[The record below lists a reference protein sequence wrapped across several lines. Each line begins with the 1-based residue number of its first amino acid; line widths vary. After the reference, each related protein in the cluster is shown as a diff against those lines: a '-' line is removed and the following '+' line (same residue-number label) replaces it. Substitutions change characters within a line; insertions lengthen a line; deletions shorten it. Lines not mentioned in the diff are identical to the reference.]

1 MRTNGVARN
10 IILNTFNN
18 ATDKTPT
25 LRELVKIAGVSK
37 TNVFYHLNK
46 LDSEGLLNKPIRRK
60 NNSTPLGRIKL
71 NPITK

>member
-46 LDSEGLLNKPIRRK
+46 PIRRK